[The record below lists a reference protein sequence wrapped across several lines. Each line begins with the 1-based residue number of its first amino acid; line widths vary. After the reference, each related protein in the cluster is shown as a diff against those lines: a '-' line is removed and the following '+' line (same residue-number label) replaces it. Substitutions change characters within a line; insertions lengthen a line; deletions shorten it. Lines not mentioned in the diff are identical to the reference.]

1 MFVLLAGSALPGQ
14 ITHHAFAHQMKLHWS
29 ESMGKACLERH
40 VSYFLNMY
48 ILHFTLRY
56 WPD

>member
-1 MFVLLAGSALPGQ
+1 
-14 ITHHAFAHQMKLHWS
+14 MKLHWS

-48 ILHFTLRY
+48 ILHFTLGY
-56 WPD
+56 WPDWKYRKFPKACRFAFEVELSG